1 MPSQL
6 VDIHPHVI
14 SDDDTRYPKDPLGG
28 VQSKWSQERPITW
41 EHLEKAMDE
50 AGVDKAAVVQ
60 SSTTYGHDNS
70 YLADSVDRSGGRI
83 TGVCSVSFLDDDS
96 VDRIRYWISDRA
108 MSGVRLFTTG
118 STMSQAGW
126 LDDERTFKCWSYVT
140 DQGIPVCVQL
150 TREAI
155 PQLRNILDSYR
166 GLQVILDHVA
176 MSDFTSG
183 PPYTDAQAAY
193 ELAHYEG
200 VNLKVTSRV
209 LTMAGKSEGGRA
221 GLMAELIDRFG
232 SGRIAWGSN
241 YPASEGSLPS
251 LVALLDDALAGLAA
265 EDVANIRSGTALRL
279 YPKLV

>member
-1 MPSQL
+1 MTSQL
-6 VDIHPHVI
+6 ADIHPHVI
-14 SDDDTRYPKDPLGG
+14 SDDDVRYPKDPLGG

-41 EHLEKAMDE
+41 EQLEGAMDE

-83 TGVCSVSFLDDDS
+83 TGVCSVSFLDDNS
-96 VDRIRYWISDRA
+96 VDRIRYWISDRG

-126 LDDERTFKCWSYVT
+126 LDDDRTRKCWSYVT
-140 DQGIPVCVQL
+140 DHGIPVCVQL
-150 TREAI
+150 TKEAI
-155 PQLRNILDSYR
+155 PQLRNILDEYR

-183 PPYTDAQAAY
+183 PPYVNALAAY
-193 ELAHYEG
+193 ELAEYQG

-209 LTMAGKSEGGRA
+209 LTMAAKSEGGA
-221 GLMAELIDRFG
+221 ATALAELVDRFG

-241 YPASEGSLPS
+241 YPASEGTLPA
-251 LVALLDDALAGLAA
+251 LVAQLEQALVGMAP
-265 EDVANIRSGTALRL
+265 EDVANIRWGTAVRL
-279 YPKLV
+279 YPKLA